1 MCRKTRLTT
10 GPVINLSQSITLIAH
25 SLKMELE
32 PLDIFPLPA
41 GTKLRFAGREN
52 GRNIVKERAILS
64 CAVVLAEEALAEP
77 SFASSQIS

>member
-1 MCRKTRLTT
+1 
-10 GPVINLSQSITLIAH
+10 
-25 SLKMELE
+25 MELE

-64 CAVVLAEEALAEP
+64 CAVVLAQEALAEP
-77 SFASSQIS
+77 SFASTQIL